1 MSARI
6 TAAEAAAILRD
17 LARGREDGNGADVW
31 PLYDRAEDAMAAVI
45 GLAAESDAHRTRAD
59 AAEADRDALRA
70 ECERLRAEREG
81 GR

>member
-31 PLYDRAEDAMAAVI
+31 PLDRSGAPTAWPTV
-45 GLAAESDAHRTRAD
+45 TP
-59 AAEADRDALRA
+59 
-70 ECERLRAEREG
+70 
-81 GR
+81 